1 MSLPALL
8 ADYLFIGAQLAAR
21 LRDQVADVP
30 VEVVETPEQLLRA
43 DQRAR
48 VLYVL
53 WAGDRFGERAGGRSQ
68 QMWQRWLVVLAIKNV
83 GAQGD
88 ARHQKAG
95 PLLSQV
101 HRAVVGWTPDGAV
114 LTFAR
119 ADAPMRPDIRKD
131 QALYPLGFEIQLS
144 L

>member
-8 ADYLFIGAQLAAR
+8 TDYLFIGNLLAAR
-21 LRDQVADVP
+21 LRDLVADVP
-30 VEVVETPEQLLRA
+30 VEVVESPDQLMRA
-43 DQRAR
+43 DNRAR

-83 GAQGD
+83 GAQAD
-88 ARHQKAG
+88 ARQAKAG

-101 HRAVVGWTPDGAV
+101 HRAVVGWTPEGAV
-114 LTFAR
+114 LTFGR
-119 ADAPMRPDIRKD
+119 ADSPLRPDIRKD
-131 QALYPLGFEIQLS
+131 LALYPLGFDIQLS